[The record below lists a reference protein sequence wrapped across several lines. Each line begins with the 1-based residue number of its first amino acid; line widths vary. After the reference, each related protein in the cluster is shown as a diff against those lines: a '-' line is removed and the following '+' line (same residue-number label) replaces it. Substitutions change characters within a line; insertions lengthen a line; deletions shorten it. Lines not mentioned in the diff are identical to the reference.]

1 MGVAPV
7 NEEVWTAVIVAGII
21 LEENRI
27 PGLVTVFF
35 INAKKIRVSE
45 INNNCFVT

>member
-27 PGLVTVFF
+27 PGLFTAFF
-35 INAKKIRVSE
+35 IYAKKYVCRKS
-45 INNNCFVT
+45 VTTVL